1 VDPVAHTLVGAA
13 LAETGLRKKSPLAT
27 ATLVLGANAP
37 DIDFFVSILGR
48 DAALLFRRGHTH
60 GVVAMIVLPFALAA
74 LMLAW
79 DRFVR
84 RRRRPDAPPARAGPL
99 VALAFLSVWS
109 HPALD
114 WLNTYGVR
122 LLMPFDGTWFYG
134 DSIFILDPW
143 MWLLAAAPVVLA
155 RSNGKPSAAA
165 WIVLGCAT
173 TALVTLVDLVP
184 WGAKIAWIVG
194 LAAIVALR
202 VSNRAR
208 ERVPAVAMTGVATL
222 VVYIGA
228 MLAGSHAARSDVDS
242 WLSEQGIH
250 ADELAAG
257 PAPADP
263 FVREVIARAG
273 GTYYFVERRWLGEP
287 AFRFTHRPIP
297 VGPRDEIVEA
307 ALASPDVRGLRTWM
321 RFPAFEV
328 EETPEGYTVHIEDVR
343 YSRRESGG
351 LGVAVVHLDRELR
364 PRPPAE

>member
-1 VDPVAHTLVGAA
+1 MDPVAHTLVGAA
-13 LAETGLRKKSPLAT
+13 LAETGLRKKTPLAT

-37 DIDFFVSILGR
+37 DIDFFVSVLGR
-48 DAALLFRRGHTH
+48 DASLYFRRGHTH
-60 GVVAMIVLPFALAA
+60 GVIAMVFLPIALLAV
-74 LMLAW
+74 MLAW

-99 VALAFLSVWS
+99 LLLSFVSVWS

-155 RSNGKPSAAA
+155 RSAGKPSIAA

-173 TALVTLVDLVP
+173 TALVTIVDLVP
-184 WGAKIAWIVG
+184 WGAKVAWIAGLATIVG
-194 LAAIVALR
+194 LR
-202 VSNRAR
+202 VSGRMR
-208 ERVPAVAMTGVATL
+208 EHIPAVAMICVTVL
-222 VVYIGA
+222 VLYIGA
-228 MLAGSHAARSDVDS
+228 MLAGSHIARADVDS
-242 WLSEQGIH
+242 WLSDQGID
-250 ADELAAG
+250 AGELASG

-263 FVREVIARAG
+263 FVREVIAR
-273 GTYYFVERRWLGEP
+273 TDDSYYFVERRWLGEP
-287 AFRFTHRPIP
+287 AFRFVHEPIP
-297 VGPRDEIVEA
+297 IGPRNEIVEA
-307 ALASPDVRGLRTWM
+307 ALASPDIRGLRTWM

-328 EETPEGYTVHIEDVR
+328 EETPDGYAVHIEDVR

-351 LGVAVVHLDRELR
+351 LGIAVVHLDRELR
-364 PRPPAE
+364 PRSVE